1 MHAQA
6 IGLLLGP
13 LYISESPATWGPRC
27 WVVEIT
33 RLVGEEHKFLQGGLF
48 GKDLK
53 EVTNQTAPPPR

>member
-27 WVVEIT
+27 GNGNHP
-33 RLVGEEHKFLQGGLF
+33 RLASSKFLKGGF

>member
-27 WVVEIT
+27 GNGNHP
-33 RLVGEEHKFLQGGLF
+33 RLASSKFLQVDERQRSERGY
-48 GKDLK
+48 
-53 EVTNQTAPPPR
+53 